1 MPCMDNV
8 LLNAITACKTQYGHD
23 RWLSMDPG
31 EQTSAIYRE
40 MRRLDLE
47 QARILGRPIPVEVT
61 QAREN
66 APESRS
72 NAGQT
77 IHEEPGKSPSPPRC
91 SATIKTRASDHC
103 SWRATVWR
111 GGQHYCGFHDP
122 ERRNHPRRDRGTHE
136 PEVSRQIGRLQLE
149 LVR

>member
-1 MPCMDNV
+1 MPTMDDV
-8 LLNAITACKTQYGHD
+8 LLNAITACKTQYGND

-31 EQTSAIYRE
+31 EQTASIYRE

-47 QARILGRPIPVEVT
+47 QALAQGRSVAADVASTPADPSFPRLHADRT
-61 QAREN
+61 T
-66 APESRS
+66 
-72 NAGQT
+72 GQDT
-77 IHEEPGKSPSPPRC
+77 GKSQSPRC
-91 SATIKTRASDHC
+91 CATIKTRATDHC

-111 GGQHYCGFHDP
+111 DGHPYCGFHDP
-122 ERRNHPRRDRGTHE
+122 ERRNQPRRDRGTHE